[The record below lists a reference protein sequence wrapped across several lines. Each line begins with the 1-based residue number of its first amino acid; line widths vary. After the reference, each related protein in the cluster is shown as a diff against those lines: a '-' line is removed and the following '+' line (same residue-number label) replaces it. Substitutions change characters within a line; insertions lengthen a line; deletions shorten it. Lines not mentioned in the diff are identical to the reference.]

1 MSFTYVTR
9 TGDGT
14 KRSFTF
20 SFVGQDEGYIRQ
32 DDILVTVDGEQSPF
46 TLISPNSIE
55 LESAPTSGSE
65 VIIRRVMP
73 KDLPFADFSRGNN
86 FGQDILNNSFL
97 QLLYVVH
104 ELLDGWFPEGFTVRE
119 AVDYLEGLRA
129 FSPDP
134 NDPKSVVNFEA
145 GDDRYVE
152 VQGDTMQ
159 GSLNMDSYP
168 VFVRTAVSGNEPA
181 RKEELDQERSQ
192 RIAGEIDLNTKIN
205 QETTNRLDQGQ
216 QIRNEFQEA
225 DANLQSQL
233 TGNVP
238 LEASA
243 FSPISWHDQVVEN
256 SVMIPENKNA
266 WSFGPILTIA
276 DGQAVTIGQG
286 SFWTIANGGVNE
298 QT

>member
-9 TGDGT
+9 TGDGN

-55 LESAPTSGSE
+55 LESAPPSGSE

-73 KDLPFADFSRGNN
+73 KDVPFADFSRGNN

-152 VQGDTMQ
+152 VSGDTMQ
-159 GSLNMDSYP
+159 GSLNMASYP
-168 VFVRTAVSGNEPA
+168 VFVRIAINGNEPA
-181 RKEELDQERSQ
+181 RKDQLDAERIQ
-192 RIAGEIDLNTKIN
+192 R
-205 QETTNRLDQGQ
+205 QS
-216 QIRNEFQEA
+216 A
-225 DANLQSQL
+225 DDNLQSQISD
-233 TGNVP
+233 TQP

-243 FSPISWHDQVVEN
+243 FSPISWHKQEIEN
-256 SVMIPENKNA
+256 SLSIPANMNA
-266 WSFGPILTIA
+266 WSFGPSMTIA
-276 DGQAVTIGQG
+276 EGQSVSI
-286 SFWTIANGGVNE
+286 SDNSYWTVANGDGETTSINYDGGYL
-298 QT
+298 